1 MKLSVNDHSSNHYS
15 KWSPLLDGK
24 NNVAGLFHDT
34 RSAMSAI
41 KDLKN
46 VGISSA
52 EIGVAMRDSLE
63 QQEFVEHTD
72 TRAVEGL
79 ITRSLSDGLFGKLT
93 GWLVGIGILS
103 ISLGI
108 SEEEARYFDSKF
120 RGDGIFL
127 VVNCTGQRPQITDI
141 LLAHGADIGPAV
153 KRNVAPEDLWSFGIS
168 TA

>member
-1 MKLSVNDHSSNHYS
+1 MKLSNNERSSVQHS
-15 KWSPLLDGK
+15 KWSPLMEGK

-34 RSAMSAI
+34 RSAMATI

-46 VGISSA
+46 IGISGS

-72 TRAVEGL
+72 TRMVEGL
-79 ITRSLSDGLFGKLT
+79 LSRSLSDGLFGKLT

-103 ISLGI
+103 LTLGI
-108 SEEEARYFDSKF
+108 SEEEARYFESKF
-120 RGDGIFL
+120 RGNGILL
-127 VVNCTGQRPQITDI
+127 VINCTGQRLQITDI

-153 KRNVAPEDLWSFGIS
+153 KQDVAEGDLWSLGAS